1 MRAVFFVLPNA
12 GLLKPLLN
20 ELNKRGISGGT
31 IFNSN
36 GMGHE
41 LTKQD
46 ETQIYGTLKALLNP
60 ELKENK
66 TLLFVLDDDKMEI
79 LIDVIEDIVGDLD
92 EPNSGFLFSFP
103 VNYVKGYRP

>member
-1 MRAVFFVLPNA
+1 MRAVFYILSNA

-20 ELNKRGISGGT
+20 ELNKQGISGAT

-36 GMGHE
+36 GMGSE
-41 LTKQD
+41 LTNQD

-60 ELKENK
+60 ELKEHK
-66 TLLFVLDDDKMEI
+66 TLLFVFEDEKMEI
-79 LIDVIEDIVGDLD
+79 LIDVIEEIVGDID

-103 VNYVKGYRP
+103 VNYVKGHRP